1 MKDENGNKIDITEF
15 SSNDLDKTS
24 SFTDIMTRS
33 ERKRREREKNEAADE
48 LKEQTIAELKKV
60 LEFDDD
66 NENKPKNNKKK
77 KKKENKEEKIKA
89 EKQAETKNDE
99 ELKKVIKKEAS
110 ALKKI
115 AVGLCTLAFIAAF
128 LCFCYFVYKTPG
140 MKWRLAIIALGGMT
154 IFALMI
160 LTLAIFGK
168 DKANYLAIYLSSCP
182 KT

>member
-66 NENKPKNNKKK
+66 NENKPKNKKK
-77 KKKENKEEKIKA
+77 K
-89 EKQAETKNDE
+89 
-99 ELKKVIKKEAS
+99 IKK
-110 ALKKI
+110 K
-115 AVGLCTLAFIAAF
+115 
-128 LCFCYFVYKTPG
+128 
-140 MKWRLAIIALGGMT
+140 R
-154 IFALMI
+154 
-160 LTLAIFGK
+160 
-168 DKANYLAIYLSSCP
+168 
-182 KT
+182 